1 MLPRRCT
8 ARVATDRIEY
18 VSIDSDL
25 LDVLLTWDQ
34 TGTYEVGELQ
44 AGGGAGDDWMT
55 LLLQSRAFHRIRP
68 PTCRRSSSECSAS
81 PNPRATW

>member
-8 ARVATDRIEY
+8 ARVASDRIEY
-18 VSIDSDL
+18 ISIDSDL

-44 AGGGAGDDWMT
+44 AGGVDA
-55 LLLQSRAFHRIRP
+55 
-68 PTCRRSSSECSAS
+68 
-81 PNPRATW
+81 ATTG